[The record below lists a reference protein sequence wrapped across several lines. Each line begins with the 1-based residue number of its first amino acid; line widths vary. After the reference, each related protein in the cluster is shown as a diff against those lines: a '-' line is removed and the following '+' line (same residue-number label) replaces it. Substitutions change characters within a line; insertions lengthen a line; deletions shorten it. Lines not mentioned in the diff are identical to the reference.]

1 MGHIRAR
8 GVAVAASPPATA
20 AAAKTACRRRR
31 PPLGEALTHVVAL
44 LSLLALLSPADGYV
58 KSCTHGS
65 DSAFNPSNCNCTLW
79 CDPVGGVPHG
89 YNVSL
94 PNM

>member
-1 MGHIRAR
+1 
-8 GVAVAASPPATA
+8 
-20 AAAKTACRRRR
+20 
-31 PPLGEALTHVVAL
+31 VAL

-58 KSCTHGS
+58 KNCTHGS